1 MLKTSLNNYAVT
13 TYMLKDMYGS
23 ETQEQQQTQMIEVKK
38 VIFKNCGS
46 FTDSIN
52 VIHQQIMLKVLM

>member
-1 MLKTSLNNYAVT
+1 MLKTSLYDYAVT

-38 VIFKNCGS
+38 
-46 FTDSIN
+46 
-52 VIHQQIMLKVLM
+52 